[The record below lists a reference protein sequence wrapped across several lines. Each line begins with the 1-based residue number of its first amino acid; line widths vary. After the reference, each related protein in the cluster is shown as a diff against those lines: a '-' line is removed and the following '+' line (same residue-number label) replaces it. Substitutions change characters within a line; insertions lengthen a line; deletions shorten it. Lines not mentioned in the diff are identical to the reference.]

1 MIPKPYF
8 SNVPNL
14 GDLELD
20 YVVLENECPIVFFCK
35 DNQGRVYFCN
45 CVTMQNIQK
54 WTITRIDDETVI
66 KYYNSEI
73 SNYEIFKNSPYDIYV
88 ATWNYGYESEIYK
101 IVSSTE
107 ISDEDLP
114 PKDSYLYLD
123 TSLFD
128 YFACRPDN
136 SSC

>member
-1 MIPKPYF
+1 
-8 SNVPNL
+8 
-14 GDLELD
+14 
-20 YVVLENECPIVFFCK
+20 
-35 DNQGRVYFCN
+35 
-45 CVTMQNIQK
+45 MQNIQK
-54 WTITRIDDETVI
+54 WAITRIDDETVI

-101 IVSSTE
+101 IVSSAE

-114 PKDSYLYLD
+114 PKDSYLYID
-123 TSLFD
+123 TSMLD